1 MLLGGL
7 MAVCLVL
14 TFFPQKYRAAS
25 SLTPTDPA
33 SLGLSGTLGQLGA
46 VGGVFGNQ
54 AALEVT
60 VKIARSQYVRSIV
73 AQQLKLPQRLDKTP
87 LQTDRWLNS
96 HVDVTILRGGI
107 IEFEMKLYDAE
118 LAKQIVGAYGEA
130 VREQLASVSHDQ
142 TAYKRQILVKLV
154 EQASARLTRAQAA
167 YDSFR
172 LTTHYS
178 SPQEAI
184 GSIGQWET
192 TLQGEI
198 RAKQIELNAARR
210 FGTDQN
216 VRVQQLQSELDTL
229 EGQLAETRSTKP
241 VDSSSVGK
249 VVNQSTELD
258 RLWRELNLSLSLY
271 DNYKRFLQG
280 TSVEDLTSTANVRI
294 LEPAYVDTER
304 QLNVMPMGLGLLLLL
319 LALTMEFY
327 AIRPPLGSGEVA

>member
-1 MLLGGL
+1 M
-7 MAVCLVL
+7 
-14 TFFPQKYRAAS
+14 
-25 SLTPTDPA
+25 
-33 SLGLSGTLGQLGA
+33 
-46 VGGVFGNQ
+46 
-54 AALEVT
+54 
-60 VKIARSQYVRSIV
+60 
-73 AQQLKLPQRLDKTP
+73 
-87 LQTDRWLNS
+87 
-96 HVDVTILRGGI
+96 TILRGGI

-216 VRVQQLQSELDTL
+216 VRVQQLQSELDTI

-249 VVNQSTELD
+249 VVN